1 MTLDSQIAPSSAA
14 TIPASTPKFGYMP
27 GFGNDFETEALPGAL
42 PQGQNSPQRCAYG
55 LYAEQLSGSP
65 FAGNQPVIDRK
76 SLPELAEMSACLA
89 LSFAP

>member
-1 MTLDSQIAPSSAA
+1 LKSWASKEAGHQAGEARADNSQSRP
-14 TIPASTPKFGYMP
+14 
-27 GFGNDFETEALPGAL
+27 
-42 PQGQNSPQRCAYG
+42 
-55 LYAEQLSGSP
+55 QLSGSP